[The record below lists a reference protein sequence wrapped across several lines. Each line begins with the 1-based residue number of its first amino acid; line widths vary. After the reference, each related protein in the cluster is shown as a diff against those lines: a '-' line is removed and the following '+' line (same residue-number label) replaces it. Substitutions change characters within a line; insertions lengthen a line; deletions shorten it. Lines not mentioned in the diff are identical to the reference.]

1 MPALKTDGARL
12 LYTWLLPHVDVN
24 GCFSG
29 DPETIKGLVFTK
41 LRKSVKTIAAYLKNL
56 AEIGLIILYNVDGEA
71 YLHIPDFK
79 DKQPSLNPDR
89 EAKTTIPLPT
99 PDQFKTNSG
108 LTPLKVKES
117 KVKESKDK
125 ICVIF
130 SHWNSKKQKG
140 WKSHRELTPEI
151 SEAIEERL
159 KKYSPEQLVEAIDNY
174 ARVLLS
180 PEFVWSRDWPLRL
193 FLTRSRPDQ
202 RGELQL
208 YRFLGTNF
216 SEQDFELT
224 SLGKQ
229 RREERKKYSDKIIA
243 ASEESLLKI
252 YRDKNYTRQWLI
264 DELRPEILEIINKE

>member
-1 MPALKTDGARL
+1 MEYIHIKDLEIYHPKYKDRTLTWGKIHFKLVTNPKYKKLLEVDRFRFIALIL
-12 LYTWLLPHVDVN
+12 LELHLQEPVPN
-24 GCFSG
+24 
-29 DPETIKGLVFTK
+29 DPDYLKGLGFN
-41 LRKSVKTIAAYLKNL
+41 LRKRPMSLTLQMLQEYVKVCYSNSEKPVQKSVSQSRVEKSRVEK
-56 AEIGLIILYNVDGEA
+56 
-71 YLHIPDFK
+71 K
-79 DKQPSLNPDR
+79 R
-89 EAKTTIPLPT
+89 E
-99 PDQFKTNSG
+99 D
-108 LTPLKVKES
+108 
-117 KVKESKDK
+117 

-130 SHWNSKKQKG
+130 SHWNSKKQRS

-229 RREERKKYSDKIIA
+229 RREERKKYSDKIIN